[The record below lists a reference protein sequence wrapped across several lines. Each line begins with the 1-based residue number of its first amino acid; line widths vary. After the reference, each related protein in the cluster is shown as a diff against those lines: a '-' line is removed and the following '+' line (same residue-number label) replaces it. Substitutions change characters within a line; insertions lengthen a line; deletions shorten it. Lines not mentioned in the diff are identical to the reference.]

1 MPSETFSI
9 ELKDLHFHAFHGLY
23 PEEKKRG
30 GQFLV
35 NLRVDYRPFLNDS
48 PIDSSV
54 TISNTIDYAILFDI
68 CKEVMSQPTELLENV
83 ALAISRAIKARFPIA
98 CRIEVAI
105 TKCKPPIPGC
115 TGSSLV
121 THIWEA

>member
-35 NLRVDYRPFLNDS
+35 NLRVDYFPSLNNLPS
-48 PIDSSV
+48 ASSV
-54 TISNTIDYAILFDI
+54 TIDNTIDYAELFEI
-68 CKEVMSQPTELLENV
+68 CAEVMGQPTELLENV
-83 ALAISRAIKARFPIA
+83 ALAISRAVKARYNMA
-98 CRIEVAI
+98 CRIDVAI

-115 TGSSLV
+115 TGSSKV
-121 THIWEA
+121 THRWEA